1 MKRTFSSL
9 APQEALH
16 VAIFI
21 EERNAD
27 IYRNFA
33 EMFAQFGDP
42 DSIDISIAFREMSL
56 EERRH
61 SSRLQQR
68 YFERYG
74 TRPCS
79 VTEDDVSD
87 LIEVPSL
94 HSADVFG
101 VWDLTTNPRQKAF
114 AVAHAAET
122 AAENFY
128 RKVVN
133 STSDPALRVFFQE
146 FVDMEAQHSSWLEAR
161 KSGATA
167 SPLVAIQCATP
178 ANSD

>member
-1 MKRTFSSL
+1 MKRAFSSL

-21 EERNAD
+21 EERNTE
-27 IYRNFA
+27 IYQHFA
-33 EMFAQFGDP
+33 ELFAQFGDP

-56 EERRH
+56 EERHH
-61 SSRLQQR
+61 SSLLQKK

-94 HSADVFG
+94 HSTDIFG
-101 VWDLTTNPRQKAF
+101 VRDLGVSPRQRAF

-122 AAENFY
+122 AAGNFY
-128 RKVVN
+128 RQIVD
-133 STSDPALRVFFQE
+133 STSDLSLRVFFQE
-146 FVDMEAQHSSWLEAR
+146 FVDMEAQHASWIESR
-161 KSGATA
+161 KHGATA
-167 SPLVAIQCATP
+167 SPLTIIPTVTR
-178 ANSD
+178 ANYD